1 MRISFLKAS
10 GFRGIKESIDIFFPS
25 GFAIISGRNG
35 SGKSTICDAIE
46 FALTGI
52 IEKHYLTEKGEDIS
66 DYLWWRGTGRLPE
79 RYVSIGIVDEMG
91 KELIVTRGPE
101 GLINL
106 DENEIRSKLC
116 DLDLSP
122 AEELKQL
129 CRTSIIRDETITN
142 LSVDLPEVDRFAFVK
157 SAIGSRDFAPI
168 EKRMKAVIDIIST
181 QRTTLETNYQDLRN
195 RINGLTADLSA
206 AKVDAA
212 RVEDISD
219 AERLLREVLG
229 KLTEDVSSVLLIG
242 RDNVVERRLAI
253 ESVTRLMRGFQE
265 IERRRS
271 QIETPEF
278 KKTIEDC
285 QAQTQEL
292 SSKLQNLTQEISS
305 LNHQIDNER
314 QGREFATS
322 ILELTQIGKSI
333 GLQEGKCPLCGSRIT
348 ENNFLE
354 HIGKIRETIESREKT
369 LAHLI
374 EKRDDAD
381 LEANR
386 VKIELERT
394 SRTLRELVGQGDLV
408 NVEFNELESEARKY
422 GIGPAPGKNYPP
434 ILQKEIESRR
444 NKLLAIEKAISTIE
458 SSKVFER
465 ILELERE
472 LEVTRRESA
481 EIEKRNEV
489 LRSAES
495 RGLRALSEVKRIL
508 GEIVDERLA
517 ELSPL
522 LKELYSRLRPHIDW
536 PEISY
541 HIRGDVRRFLS
552 LKVGEELNPRFMF
565 SSGQRRA
572 AGLAFLL
579 AVHLSR
585 SWCRLFSLVL
595 DDPIHH
601 IDDYRA
607 LNLVELLA
615 AIRRSGEQLI
625 CTTEDS
631 ALADLLC
638 RRLRSVE
645 TDEGC
650 LINLEYKPGEGVKVA
665 SCRQIYPFPG
675 EVILSA

>member
-1 MRISFLKAS
+1 
-10 GFRGIKESIDIFFPS
+10 
-25 GFAIISGRNG
+25 
-35 SGKSTICDAIE
+35 
-46 FALTGI
+46 
-52 IEKHYLTEKGEDIS
+52 
-66 DYLWWRGTGRLPE
+66 
-79 RYVSIGIVDEMG
+79 VSIGIVDEMG
-91 KELIVTRGPE
+91 KELIVTRGPQ

-106 DENEIRSKLC
+106 EENEIRNKLC

-129 CRTSIIRDETITN
+129 CRTSIIRDETITS
-142 LSVDLPEVDRFAFVK
+142 LSVDLPEVERFAFVK

-168 EKRMKAVIDIIST
+168 EKRMKAVIETIST
-181 QRTTLETNYQDLRN
+181 QHVALETNYQDVRN
-195 RINGLTADLSA
+195 RINALTADLSA

-219 AERLLREVLG
+219 AERLLREVLE
-229 KLTEDVSSVLLIG
+229 KPTEDVSSVLLIARG
-242 RDNVVERRLAI
+242 NVGERRVATESLA
-253 ESVTRLMRGFQE
+253 RLMKGFQE
-265 IERRRS
+265 LESRRS
-271 QIETPEF
+271 QIETSEF
-278 KKTIEDC
+278 KKTMEDC
-285 QAQTQEL
+285 QTQTKEL
-292 SSKLQNLTQEISS
+292 GSRLQNLTQEVSS
-305 LNHQIDNER
+305 LNHQIDIQR
-314 QGREFATS
+314 KGREFATS

-354 HIGKIRETIESREKT
+354 HIGKMREAIESREKT
-369 LAHLI
+369 LGHLI
-374 EKRDDAD
+374 EKRDNAD

-394 SRTLRELVGQGDLV
+394 SRTLRGLVGQGDLV
-408 NVEFNELESEARKY
+408 NAEFKELESEVRKY

-458 SSKVFER
+458 SSRVFER
-465 ILELERE
+465 ILELQRE
-472 LEVTRRESA
+472 LEVAKRESA
-481 EIEKRNEV
+481 EIEKRIEV

-495 RGLRALSEVKRIL
+495 RGSRALSEVKRVL

-522 LKELYSRLRPHIDW
+522 FKELYSRLRPHIDW
-536 PEISY
+536 PDISY
-541 HIRGDVRRFLS
+541 HIRGDIRRFLS

-585 SWCRLFSLVL
+585 SWCRLSTLIL
-595 DDPIHH
+595 DDPVHH
-601 IDDYRA
+601 IDDFRA

-615 AIRRSGEQLI
+615 AMRRSGRQLI

-638 RRLRSVE
+638 RRLRSSE
-645 TDEGC
+645 TDEGR
-650 LINLEYKPGEGVKVA
+650 LINLEYKAGEGIKVA
-665 SCRQIYPFPG
+665 SMREIYPFPA

>member
-1 MRISFLKAS
+1 MRISFVKAS
-10 GFRGIKESIDIFFPS
+10 GFRGIKESIDISFPS
-25 GFAIISGRNG
+25 GFTVISGRNG

-46 FALTGI
+46 FALTGLL
-52 IEKHYLTEKGEDIS
+52 EKHYLTEKGEDIS

-79 RYVSIGIVDEMG
+79 CYVSIGIVDEVG

-106 DENEIRSKLC
+106 EENEIRNKLC

-122 AEELKQL
+122 PEELKQL

-142 LSVDLPEVDRFAFVK
+142 LSVDLPEVDRFTFVK

-168 EKRMKAVIDIIST
+168 EKRMKAVIDTIST
-181 QRTTLETNYQDLRN
+181 QRMTLETNYQDVRN

-219 AERLLREVLG
+219 AERLLREVLE
-229 KLTEDVSSVLLIG
+229 KLTEDVSSVLLIARG
-242 RDNVVERRLAI
+242 NVGERRVAI
-253 ESVTRLMRGFQE
+253 ESLTRLMRGFQE
-265 IERRRS
+265 LERRRS

-278 KKTIEDC
+278 KKTTEDC
-285 QAQTQEL
+285 QTQTKEL
-292 SSKLQNLTQEISS
+292 GSKLQNLTQEVSS
-305 LNHQIDNER
+305 LNHQIDIER
-314 QGREFATS
+314 KGREFATS

-333 GLQEGKCPLCGSRIT
+333 GLQEGKCPLCGSRIA
-348 ENNFLE
+348 ENKFLE
-354 HIGKIRETIESREKT
+354 HIGKMREAIESREKI

-381 LEANR
+381 LEASR

-408 NVEFNELESEARKY
+408 NAEFKELESEVRKY
-422 GIGPAPGKNYPP
+422 GIGLAPGKNYPP

-458 SSKVFER
+458 SSRVFER

-472 LEVTRRESA
+472 LEAARRESA
-481 EIEKRNEV
+481 EFEKRIEV

-522 LKELYSRLRPHIDW
+522 FKEIYSRLRPHIDW

-585 SWCRLFSLVL
+585 SWCRLSSLVL

-601 IDDYRA
+601 IDDFRA

-638 RRLRSVE
+638 RRLRSIE